1 MLLSPFFWLFWLLF
15 CGYLHLISTAGTSAR
30 IRPLPAWP
38 FGFAL
43 RNFSLP
49 ACEQSVSFSTGCTS
63 NIPWNLDADIQKKA
77 REIMNSSQNMVAIPG
92 PIDSS
97 KGIAIREVLEG
108 KTVEP
113 RPDRDQYMALSY
125 TTARH
130 TAEKLDELFKPLFRD
145 NENVT
150 FHSMLH
156 EVMEKA
162 GILEEGQPSPPESDG
177 KESGP
182 SSPARQSSASKESSG
197 KSCVNIRPHSPVA
210 SCSKLP
216 SASSKASLENISL
229 KVVRENKEH
238 DEHI

>member
-1 MLLSPFFWLFWLLF
+1 MLTIFLKHRYSMLFLTDIPGNLSMKA
-15 CGYLHLISTAGTSAR
+15 ITV
-30 IRPLPAWP
+30 I
-38 FGFAL
+38 
-43 RNFSLP
+43 SLP
-49 ACEQSVSFSTGCTS
+49 Q
-63 NIPWNLDADIQKKA
+63 ILHPLYRNLDADIQKKA

-97 KGIAIREVLEG
+97 KGIAIREVLER

-125 TTARH
+125 PTARH

-197 KSCVNIRPHSPVA
+197 KSGVNIRPHSPVA

-216 SASSKASLENISL
+216 GASSKASLENISL

-238 DEHI
+238 DEHIVGEKRMAGSEQNPC